1 MFMEE
6 LCVWF
11 FATMMIVAK
20 LATMMAP
27 IIAAIGIGS
36 TAYSV
41 IQFMNHKKCN
51 LFKSKKRN
59 KAFEEITRSPSW
71 WALAAVS
78 LLIAIIF

>member
-59 KAFEEITRSPSW
+59 KAFEETTHSPSW
-71 WALAAVS
+71 WAIAAVS

>member
-27 IIAAIGIGS
+27 IIAAIEIGS

-71 WALAAVS
+71 WAIAAVS

>member
-27 IIAAIGIGS
+27 IIAAIEIGS

-59 KAFEEITRSPSW
+59 KAFEEITHSPSW
-71 WALAAVS
+71 WAIAAVS

>member
-71 WALAAVS
+71 WAIAAVS

>member
-6 LCVWF
+6 LCIGF
-11 FATMMIVAK
+11 IATIMIIAK
-20 LATMMAP
+20 LVAMMAP
-27 IIAAIGIGS
+27 IIATIGIGS

-71 WALAAVS
+71 WAIAAVS